1 MKKRISM
8 TISEEVLKRLDS
20 VVDGI
25 NIRSRS
31 EALETI
37 AARYLETNKTA
48 VFLGGGEAERLKVNG
63 IFKPL
68 LKVRGKPLIL
78 HNVVHLKN
86 SGYRKIYFIGSGT
99 LIGECFKV
107 LGNGSS
113 HGVEVSYIEE
123 KKALGNA
130 KTLQLAESFLKSTFL
145 VLPIDNYFDFDLAE
159 LSRTHYLHN
168 GIVTLAVQSTRE
180 SLSDLGVVEMAGDQ
194 IIGYEEKPKNPKT
207 FLTSAFVSIC
217 DPKIFDYIP
226 KGSVKWI
233 LQTEIFPRLVKERK
247 LYGCMVSGTA
257 VNIHSE
263 RDLGKIR

>member
-20 VVDGI
+20 IVDGV

-37 AARYLETNKTA
+37 AARHLEGNKTA
-48 VFLGGGEAERLKVNG
+48 VFLGGGEPERLKIG
-63 IFKPL
+63 GQFKPL
-68 LKVRGKPLIL
+68 LRVKGKPLIV
-78 HNVVHLKN
+78 HNLEALKS
-86 SGYRKIYFIGSGT
+86 SGFRRIFFIGSSS

-113 HGVEVSYIEE
+113 YGVEINYIEE
-123 KKALGNA
+123 KRALGNA
-130 KTLQLAESFLKSTFL
+130 KTLQLAEGHLKSTFL
-145 VLPIDNYFDFDLAE
+145 ILPVDNYFDFDLAQ
-159 LSRTHYLHN
+159 LSRTHSLHN
-168 GIVTLAVQSTRE
+168 AVMTLAVQSTRE

-194 IIGYEEKPKNPKT
+194 IIGYEEKPRNPKT
-207 FLTSAFVSIC
+207 FLTSAFVSVC

-226 KGSVKWI
+226 KGSVKWT
-233 LQTEIFPRLVKERK
+233 LQTEVFPRLVKERK

-263 RDLGKIR
+263 RDLEKIR